1 MGQRLNIEIVN
12 GETSLANCYYHWSA
26 YTSSAL
32 SLTKRIIDAYYDS
45 EAIVG
50 LKMAVELLE
59 DTGGGVNESER
70 EEIQK
75 QAEKFGHIKFRDCT
89 NRNEG
94 LLSVTDHGKE
104 ETRKWEE
111 GRVTIDLGTET
122 FNFDVLWYDS
132 PEDFFEEYCDESD
145 DREFEDL
152 TECPFDLSSVPF
164 ADIDELISFVDLHRD
179 GVRAKNEELVLHW
192 IQ

>member
-26 YTSSAL
+26 YTGSAL
-32 SLTKRIIDAYYDS
+32 GLTRQIIDAYYDS

-50 LKMAVELLE
+50 LKMAVDLLE
-59 DTGGGVNESER
+59 ATGGGVNEAEK

-75 QAEKFGHIKFRDCT
+75 QADKFGHLKFKDCV

-94 LLSVTDHGKE
+94 LLSVTENGKE

-111 GRVTIDLGTET
+111 GRVTIDLGSET
-122 FNFDVLWYDS
+122 FYFDVLFYETI
-132 PEDFFEEYCDESD
+132 EDYAEYHDESFNED
-145 DREFEDL
+145 AFEKL
-152 TECPFDLSSVPF
+152 PECPFDLCRVPF
-164 ADIDELISFVDLHRD
+164 DKVDDLINFVENNDYARE
-179 GVRAKNEELVLHW
+179 GEMVLCW
-192 IQ
+192 VA

>member
-26 YTSSAL
+26 YTGSAL
-32 SLTKRIIDAYYDS
+32 GLTRQIIDAYYDS

-50 LKMAVELLE
+50 LKMAVDLLE
-59 DTGGGVNESER
+59 ATGGGVNEAEK

-75 QAEKFGHIKFRDCT
+75 QADKFGHLKFKDCV

-94 LLSVTDHGKE
+94 LLSVTENGKE

-111 GRVTIDLGTET
+111 GRVTIDLGSET
-122 FNFDVLWYDS
+122 FCFDVLFYETI
-132 PEDFFEEYCDESD
+132 EDYAEYHDESFNED
-145 DREFEDL
+145 AFEKL
-152 TECPFDLSSVPF
+152 PECPFDLCRVPF
-164 ADIDELISFVDLHRD
+164 DKVDDLINFVENNDYARE
-179 GVRAKNEELVLHW
+179 GEMVLCW
-192 IQ
+192 VA

>member
-26 YTSSAL
+26 YTHSAL
-32 SLTKRIIDAYYDS
+32 CLTKKVIDAYYDS

-50 LKMAVELLE
+50 LKMAVDLLE
-59 DTGGGVNESER
+59 ATGGGVNEAEK

-75 QAEKFGHIKFRDCT
+75 QADKFGHLKFKDCV

-94 LLSVTDHGKE
+94 LLAVTESGKE

-111 GRVTIDLGTET
+111 GRVTIDLDTET
-122 FNFDVLWYDS
+122 FCFDVLSYDTI
-132 PEDFFEEYCDESD
+132 EDYTEYYDESFNED
-145 DREFEDL
+145 AFEKL
-152 TECPFDLSSVPF
+152 PECPFDLDCVRF
-164 ADIDELISFVDLHRD
+164 DEIDELICFVYNNDCARYDDLILEW
-179 GVRAKNEELVLHW
+179 VE
-192 IQ
+192 